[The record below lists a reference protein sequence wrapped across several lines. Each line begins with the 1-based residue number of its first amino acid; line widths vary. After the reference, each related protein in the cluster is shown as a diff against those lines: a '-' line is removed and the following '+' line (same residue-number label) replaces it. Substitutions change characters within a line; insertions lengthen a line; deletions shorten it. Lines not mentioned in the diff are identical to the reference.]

1 MATGFSSDRRFNI
14 SFEFFFPSFSLGL
27 LTRRKWSAGLH
38 PTFWH
43 MEVEEREFITIVY
56 ASSSRCAKWAPVRF
70 LSPLSHAHQRRTLL
84 LLLGRRS
91 KSRPRS
97 IVSFFVLFQLP
108 HDRTGRHHLFFPI
121 VFSWK
126 CKYLGSI
133 FNTQKNVSDARFLD
147 AFPN

>member
-1 MATGFSSDRRFNI
+1 MGQKKKRRYSINI
-14 SFEFFFPSFSLGL
+14 KRRCRKFGWDGNRFFIRPSLQYFIWIFFPSFLPGL

-97 IVSFFVLFQLP
+97 IVSFFCVVPAAAWQNRPAPPLLS
-108 HDRTGRHHLFFPI
+108 H
-121 VFSWK
+121 
-126 CKYLGSI
+126 
-133 FNTQKNVSDARFLD
+133 RFLLKM
-147 AFPN
+147 